1 MITNTCLIGGSFF
14 AGEPAA
20 GLGAAPSEA
29 SELPFEL
36 DGAVVGVVG
45 LAAAG
50 AAAGV
55 GSDSAGGGSLLAVD
69 DGSAEADADAD
80 AEAEAEV
87 DGTAGSEEGSTTF
100 SGERDEAS
108 DALGRVAAT
117 FPRSTP
123 NPRNTSTS
131 RAEILGAGSRRALA
145 PIDPRA
151 GPTAAGAGWAALTT
165 AALSTAAGLCAVASA
180 GRARPTTRPRSS
192 SSRGLREPMRR
203 PHERQ

>member
-45 LAAAG
+45 LPG
-50 AAAGV
+50 
-55 GSDSAGGGSLLAVD
+55 
-69 DGSAEADADAD
+69 

-165 AALSTAAGLCAVASA
+165 AALSAAAGLCAGAWA

-203 PHERQ
+203 PHE